1 MTTVDSTCFRTY
13 FSFARLPV
21 VTHSLVC
28 LPSVLHSELR
38 VGPLSQKNRTRS
50 NPTQP
55 NAAHHRHSALKTIKL
70 DAGQSP
76 ALARPAV
83 PLTTGMTKISSV
95 DKPTKIG
102 CYDNV
107 SRVIKKTHF
116 RVVLYSHSST
126 NSENLA
132 NIGPV
137 GFEQL
142 V

>member
-1 MTTVDSTCFRTY
+1 MTTVDTTCFRTY

-21 VTHSLVC
+21 VTHLLVC

-76 ALARPAV
+76 TLARPAV

-95 DKPTKIG
+95 DKLTKIG

-107 SRVIKKTHF
+107 SRVIKK
-116 RVVLYSHSST
+116 LI
-126 NSENLA
+126 SE
-132 NIGPV
+132 
-137 GFEQL
+137 
-142 V
+142 